1 MKPLILAAIV
11 LTFALAMPTG
21 AGPLQRFRDYR
32 SVNLAHRQANA
43 SRAMGAMQMRMAR
56 PMARQSYAAP
66 SYAAQSYSMQR
77 QTVIRSYSTVPAEAA
92 PVPKAMPKPM

>member
-11 LTFALAMPTG
+11 LTFALALPTG

-43 SRAMGAMQMRMAR
+43 GRAMGALQMRMAR
-56 PMARQSYAAP
+56 PMARQSFGAP
-66 SYAAQSYSMQR
+66 SYSMQR
-77 QTVIRSYSTVPAEAA
+77 QTVIRSYSIVPVIPMEAV